1 MTQTMQNLT
10 EKQQTII
17 GNIINEFSKINETES
32 STDILS
38 LIDNA
43 INEKHILRKE
53 LQILDIHNKQSIRSI
68 KNEVM
73 QTLQTICDKYNF
85 SLKCTEI
92 YNDEEY
98 YIELTFNGYFNKNYS
113 NHLLNAKG
121 VIKIPIEIK
130 DGIRYA
136 ANSIPI
142 FAHYGSTMRYEN
154 KEQFIKHFVDE
165 TIKVLKSNI

>member
-1 MTQTMQNLT
+1 MKNLT

-17 GNIINEFSKINETES
+17 ADITNEFVKINETES

-53 LQILDIHNKQSIRSI
+53 LEILDRHNRESIKII

-73 QTLQTICDKYNF
+73 KTLQTICDKYKF
-85 SLKCTEI
+85 SLECKEI
-92 YNDEEY
+92 SNCEEY
-98 YIELTFNGYFNKNYS
+98 YIELTFNGYYNKQYRDS
-113 NHLLNAKG
+113 LLNARG
-121 VIKIPIEIK
+121 IIRLPIEYK
-130 DGIRYA
+130 DGIRYVFLA
-136 ANSIPI
+136 TPYFNG
-142 FAHYGSTMRYEN
+142 FGNTN
-154 KEQFIKHFVDE
+154 KYSKDSFIQYFVDE